1 MTVNSFTRGIKNTF
15 RNNIRTLSVVTILS
29 LSIGLALIMLLSMFA
44 VEDRIAS
51 VRTSVGNTIA
61 VSPAGIRG
69 FQGDGELL
77 TVTDAEAVAGLDHVV
92 NVEQVYMT
100 KMAGG
105 DDTSLSSAIDAGSF
119 GASNSSSSQTPEG
132 APGGAGAG
140 REPPLMLYGVS
151 NATSAQSLGVD
162 QLVFIDGEA
171 FSQGEAG
178 NYAVVGVDLAEE
190 NGLETGSSF
199 SAFDNELT
207 VTGIYDAD
215 NQYVNSSMVLP
226 IDTAREITG
235 YEDEVFSMFVTVD
248 SSENIDSVDAAVAAE
263 LGDKADVVSQL
274 DQSADALSSLEG
286 IEAVASYSLA
296 GALVSAAAILF
307 LIMLMIVRERRQEIG
322 VLKAI
327 GASNFKVV
335 KQFIF
340 EALTFTLI
348 AGLLGIGVGIIFS
361 NPVLEVLVNSNTT
374 TTVADAAVGIGSERG
389 PGAVMRGAA
398 ATSDQSALENIT
410 AVVNYE
416 LIVYG
421 LGAAIAI
428 AIIGSAVPSWLIAKV
443 RPAEAMRGE

>member
-1 MTVNSFTRGIKNTF
+1 
-15 RNNIRTLSVVTILS
+15 
-29 LSIGLALIMLLSMFA
+29 
-44 VEDRIAS
+44 
-51 VRTSVGNTIA
+51 
-61 VSPAGIRG
+61 
-69 FQGDGELL
+69 
-77 TVTDAEAVAGLDHVV
+77 
-92 NVEQVYMT
+92 
-100 KMAGG
+100 
-105 DDTSLSSAIDAGSF
+105 
-119 GASNSSSSQTPEG
+119 
-132 APGGAGAG
+132 
-140 REPPLMLYGVS
+140 
-151 NATSAQSLGVD
+151 
-162 QLVFIDGEA
+162 
-171 FSQGEAG
+171 
-178 NYAVVGVDLAEE
+178 
-190 NGLETGSSF
+190 
-199 SAFDNELT
+199 
-207 VTGIYDAD
+207 
-215 NQYVNSSMVLP
+215 
-226 IDTAREITG
+226 
-235 YEDEVFSMFVTVD
+235 
-248 SSENIDSVDAAVAAE
+248 
-263 LGDKADVVSQL
+263 VVSQL